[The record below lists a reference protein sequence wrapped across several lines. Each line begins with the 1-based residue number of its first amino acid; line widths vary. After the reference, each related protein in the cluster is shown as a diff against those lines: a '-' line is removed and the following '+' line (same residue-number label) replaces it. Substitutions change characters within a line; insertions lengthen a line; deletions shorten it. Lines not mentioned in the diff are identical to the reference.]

1 MSRQGFPAQC
11 YVREDLAGQ
20 LTPATILDWGVGVS
34 GQTVREVTGRRTLRI
49 DLDGRTFYLKLHTG
63 IGLKELF
70 KNWLSFRQ
78 PVFGARNEFKACRYL
93 ESCGI
98 RAPIVAAFAQSR
110 GPAWRRRS
118 LVMCDELS
126 GFEDL
131 ETLSLRWSAEPPDG
145 REVRALVM
153 QVALFARAFHDAG
166 LVHRDF
172 YICHLLRDSNHP
184 ESPLAVLDLHRARQF
199 AELPA
204 RWRLRDL
211 AALQFS
217 VLDLP
222 ISRLAWLRFVR
233 VYTGQ
238 PLRRTFAENGKFWRA
253 VHQRAGRLHA
263 KARRK
268 GLRPGAG

>member
-1 MSRQGFPAQC
+1 MSRPQYPAEC
-11 YVREDLAGQ
+11 FVREDLSECLA
-20 LTPATILDWGVGVS
+20 PETILDWGAEVT
-34 GQTVREVTGRRTLRI
+34 GQIVRAVTGRRTLKI
-49 DLDGRTFYLKLHTG
+49 DLAGRTFYLKLHTG

-78 PVFGARNEFKACRYL
+78 PVFGARNEYQACRYL
-93 ESCGI
+93 ESVGI
-98 RAPIVAAFAQSR
+98 RAPIIAAFARSG
-110 GPAWRRRS
+110 GPAWKQRS
-118 LVMCDELS
+118 LVLSDELS

-131 ETLSLRWSAEPPDG
+131 ETLSLRWAVQPPDG

-153 QVALFARAFHDAG
+153 QVAAFARAFHDAG

-172 YICHLLRDSNHP
+172 YICHLLRSTDHP
-184 ESPLAVLDLHRARQF
+184 ESPLAVLDLHRARRF

-217 VLDLP
+217 ILDLP
-222 ISRLAWLRFVR
+222 VSRRDWLRFVR

-238 PLRRTFAENGKFWRA
+238 PLRRTFVEDGNFWRA
-253 VHQRAGRLHA
+253 VHRRAERLHA

-268 GLRPGAG
+268 GLRPSAG